1 MKKVFCL
8 ALVMCMLMTIGT
20 SNVFAETLYDSD
32 IRLVSRTEN
41 DDGTIIVVINENGKD
56 LKMTFTPVE
65 VNSISPYSSSD
76 MPGGYRLPSDYYN
89 WNWNGWGTP
98 GLSRYNAEAEQ
109 SLQAMNQL
117 ALSYFLSSGLGV
129 NSSDAYDV
137 AGYLKDCFVPGQTT
151 IWLDRITW
159 LNNNYTAYRRKDYYY
174 SDSSYTSLIYQH
186 AIREYVG
193 GNR

>member
-1 MKKVFCL
+1 
-8 ALVMCMLMTIGT
+8 MTIGT

-89 WNWNGWGTP
+89 WNSILLP
-98 GLSRYNAEAEQ
+98 
-109 SLQAMNQL
+109 LQKWSPHSKKRVWMNTL
-117 ALSYFLSSGLGV
+117 
-129 NSSDAYDV
+129 
-137 AGYLKDCFVPGQTT
+137 
-151 IWLDRITW
+151 R
-159 LNNNYTAYRRKDYYY
+159 
-174 SDSSYTSLIYQH
+174 
-186 AIREYVG
+186 
-193 GNR
+193 

>member
-65 VNSISPYSSSD
+65 
-76 MPGGYRLPSDYYN
+76 GKR
-89 WNWNGWGTP
+89 
-98 GLSRYNAEAEQ
+98 
-109 SLQAMNQL
+109 
-117 ALSYFLSSGLGV
+117 
-129 NSSDAYDV
+129 
-137 AGYLKDCFVPGQTT
+137 
-151 IWLDRITW
+151 
-159 LNNNYTAYRRKDYYY
+159 
-174 SDSSYTSLIYQH
+174 
-186 AIREYVG
+186 
-193 GNR
+193 